1 MNQGVCISVIIPVY
15 NIAVFLGKCIESVC
29 KQTYQNLE
37 LILVDDGSV
46 DESPIICDT
55 YKKIDTRIIVIHK
68 KNGGLVSARKAGL
81 SIAKGEYIAFLD
93 GDDWV
98 EPDFYENMLE
108 TILRWNVDF
117 VESPYISEQDGA
129 NFFYESKDA
138 HFVLDEW
145 TVKEI
150 LESWMADE
158 ENAPIRNA
166 IWSKLYKAEVIK
178 ESYMHVPQNMS
189 LGEDIVNFIYL
200 LKIARNVYVVSKGGY
215 HYVYRPDS
223 LSHDFSIRKV
233 RRHNELLGMCSRLI
247 EEKYPCI
254 SEKKLDVWYM
264 KRCLPEFHKFHFG
277 GEMDIPSYAYSDV
290 EDIINKRIVIYGAG
304 NVGRDLYFQFSKYEK
319 CSIVAWVDKN
329 YQRYNFPY
337 YDIKPV
343 EEGLSRAFDIVI
355 IAVLREALANSIK
368 GELIARGVPDNKIV
382 WRPPVNLIDKFKT
395 MGKEIHANIVRIMGG
410 LGNQMFQYAFF
421 KSMQEKGLET
431 FINIDDLEKEKKGFE
446 LSTVFPEVRFQ
457 LDRNHKFDAYK
468 NSLSYHEL
476 FCENEHGVYDRS
488 VYTHSDAS
496 FLGYWQSEKYFRDI
510 SDQIRNDFR
519 FDIKD
524 KSLVQLAEK
533 ITGMPGAVSVHVRR
547 GDYLDV
553 PEMYCGICTSEYYN
567 RAIQYMTDHIEEP
580 QFVFFSDDLQ
590 WVHENLFIEN
600 AVYVEASMFDSYSN
614 WYDMYLMT
622 CCKHNIIA
630 NSSFSWW
637 GAWLNNNEKK
647 IVVAP
652 DKWLNNEN
660 TIDIWCE
667 GWVRI

>member
-1 MNQGVCISVIIPVY
+1 MLISVIVPIY
-15 NIAVFLGKCIESVC
+15 NVSGYLEKCISSIQN
-29 KQTYQNLE
+29 QTYRKLE
-37 LILVDDGSV
+37 IILVDDGST
-46 DESPIICDT
+46 DSSGEICDRFAQ
-55 YKKIDTRIIVIHK
+55 DDDRIIVVHK
-68 KNGGLVSARKAGL
+68 KNEGLVSARKTGL
-81 SIAKGEYIAFLD
+81 KIVQGDYIAFVD
-93 GDDWV
+93 GDDWI
-98 EPDFYENMLE
+98 EPGFYEDMLKAV
-108 TILRWNVDF
+108 ISQNVDF
-117 VESPYISEQDGA
+117 VESSYIREQAGTSIL
-129 NFFYESKDA
+129 YEIMENY
-138 HFVLDEW
+138 FVFDES
-145 TVKEI
+145 TAKCI
-150 LESWMADE
+150 LESWMEKE
-158 ENAPIRNA
+158 ENALIRNT
-166 IWSKLYKAEVIK
+166 IWSKLYRAEVIK
-178 ESYMHVPQNMS
+178 ESYIHVPEKMS
-189 LGEDIVNFIYL
+189 FGEDIINYIYL
-200 LKIARNVYVVSKGGY
+200 LKIARSAYVVPKAGY
-215 HYVYRPDS
+215 HYIYRSNS
-223 LSHDFSIRKV
+223 LAHDISLRKV
-233 RRHNELLGMCSRLI
+233 RKHNELLGICSGLI
-247 EEKYPCI
+247 EEEYPYI
-254 SEKKLDVWYM
+254 SKKKIDVWYVM
-264 KRCLPEFHKFHFG
+264 RCLPTFHNIHLG
-277 GEMDIPSYAYSDV
+277 REMDMPNYEYSNV
-290 EDIINKRIVIYGAG
+290 EDIINKKIVIYGAG

-329 YQRYNFPY
+329 YQRYNFSY
-337 YDIKPV
+337 YNVKPV
-343 EEGLSRAFDIVI
+343 EEGLNRAFDIVI

-368 GELIARGVPDNKIV
+368 EELIARGVPGNKIV
-382 WRPPVNLIDKFKT
+382 WKPPVNLIDKFKT
-395 MGKEIHANIVRIMGG
+395 MGKEIHTNIVRIMGG

-431 FINIDDLEKEKKGFE
+431 FINIDDLEKEKKRFE

-457 LDRNHKFDAYK
+457 LDRDHKFDAYK
-468 NSLSYHEL
+468 NSFSYHEL

-524 KSLVQLAEK
+524 KSLVQLAKK

-553 PEMYCGICTSEYYN
+553 PEMYCGICTSEYYS

-590 WVHENLFIEN
+590 WVHENLSIEN
-600 AVYVEASMFDSYSN
+600 AVYVEASMFESYSN